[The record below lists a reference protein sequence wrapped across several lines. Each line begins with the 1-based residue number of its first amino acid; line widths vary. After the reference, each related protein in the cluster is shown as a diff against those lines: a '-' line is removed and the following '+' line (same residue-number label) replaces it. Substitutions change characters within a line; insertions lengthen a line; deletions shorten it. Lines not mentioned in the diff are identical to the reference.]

1 MFIHMI
7 NAQEMQ
13 GDRYISVFSSLQ
25 ETRAFHE
32 HISKCPGFDE
42 VWGRD
47 FSGSAFFSDF
57 FHPAFPHT

>member
-7 NAQEMQ
+7 NAQEIQ

-32 HISKCPGFDE
+32 PISKCPGFDE
-42 VWGRD
+42 V
-47 FSGSAFFSDF
+47 
-57 FHPAFPHT
+57 